1 MCAFCALMAGV
12 SHWSEEGTDAARS
25 GALAGRTRLLDRR
38 RRVELFN
45 RILGFY
51 GCKLSD
57 WNNKSYILRSQRGQT
72 KVFDSLSLVWDS
84 AEKISKKSADPLDPN
99 FLAFLSK
106 GN

>member
-12 SHWSEEGTDAARS
+12 SHWSEEGTDAAQS
-25 GALAGRTRLLDRR
+25 GALAGRASLLDRR
-38 RRVELFN
+38 RRIELFN
-45 RILGFY
+45 RVLGFY

-57 WNNKSYILRSQRGQT
+57 WNSRSYILRSQRGQT
-72 KVFDSLSLVWDS
+72 EVLDSLSSVWGRT
-84 AEKISKKSADPLDPN
+84 EEISKKPADPLDPN